1 MEKLNINWFPGHM
14 AKAIRLMKEKLALV
28 DLVIEL
34 RDARAINSSI
44 NPIIQELFK
53 NKPRIIILN
62 KKDLSDMKVNQEW
75 MAFLKKDPLVK
86 VVLTNLLVDQPKN
99 EIILLINQL
108 LKDKIN
114 HQKSRG
120 IPNWQIKVMI
130 IGIPNVGKS
139 RLINNLVK
147 RKVSN
152 VANQP
157 GVTRGIQWVKLA
169 QNIHLLDTP
178 GILWPKLDDPLVAMH
193 LSLIGA
199 IKEQLLPFIDISY
212 YAFNFLAKH
221 YPHILKEHYALIIQ
235 WKQDMQTKEMDYY
248 FLQMAKANN
257 VLGSS
262 EQQIIQMM
270 TNFYYAFTKGTIKNI
285 SWERPK

>member
-212 YAFNFLAKH
+212 YAFNFLAKY

-257 VLGSS
+257 VLGFS

-270 TNFYYAFTKGTIKNI
+270 TNFYFAFTKGTIKNI